1 MKTKTRTFS
10 LLKGFAPLLFLLIVL
25 FTKPHPA
32 LAQKAA
38 DSSKLLKYELSI
50 DLVPLIDNGQFGKV
64 LFKLKTISNEKTK
77 GAYRFGL
84 QGSQE
89 SFIYKDVDN
98 QDQYYGNV
106 NLIFG
111 YEKYKS
117 VGNFKTY
124 LGLDFT
130 TSAYF
135 SKYDDSGWD
144 ELSGFG
150 FGLSPFIGIRYQ
162 ISKSFSASFEA
173 AWKNEIGFNKT
184 VVKPEMRTDH
194 SIAIISKI
202 QMPYTFSF
210 NYQF

>member
-1 MKTKTRTFS
+1 MKTKSRLFTRA
-10 LLKGFAPLLFLLIVL
+10 KGFAPFLFLIIVL
-25 FTKPHPA
+25 FTKPHA
-32 LAQKAA
+32 AIAQKAV

-64 LFKLKTISNEKTK
+64 LFKIKNRSGEKTK
-77 GAYRFGL
+77 GAYRIGIH
-84 QGSQE
+84 GSQE

-98 QDQYYGNV
+98 QDQYYGNI

-117 VGNFKTY
+117 LGDFNTY
-124 LGLDFT
+124 LGIDFT
-130 TSAYF
+130 ASAYF
-135 SKYDDSGWD
+135 SKYDDTGWD

-162 ISKSFSASFEA
+162 INKSFSSSFEA
-173 AWKNEIGFNKT
+173 AWENEIGFNKT
-184 VVKPEMRTDH
+184 VVKPEMRNDH

-202 QMPYTFSF
+202 QIPYTFSF